1 MKKLLALW
9 MGFLLLVLTAT
20 IWALVT
26 VKPPKKPDCSKSIE
40 LFSHYLGL
48 GTLAAE
54 NGQDISGY
62 KADMLA
68 AIRHNPTCFPQ
79 SFADLAQ

>member
-1 MKKLLALW
+1 MKKVISLW
-9 MGFLLLVLTAT
+9 IVFLLLLLVGSIT
-20 IWALVT
+20 ALVN
-26 VKPPKKPDCSKSIE
+26 VKAPPKPDCSKSIE

-79 SFADLAQ
+79 SFVDLAQ